1 MKVDTDA
8 SQGTPRIAGSP
19 QNLEEKHE
27 TNSLPVTPEGTNLA
41 NTVTLDSWAPE
52 LWENKLSLF

>member
-1 MKVDTDA
+1 MKADTDA
-8 SQGTPRIAGSP
+8 RQGTPRIAGNP

-27 TNSLPVTPEGTNLA
+27 TNSPLETPEGTNLA

-52 LWENKLSLF
+52 L